1 METLHTIAKLISI
14 AFFLAILFYFLPRA
28 HDRLRAKGQ
37 SYANRP
43 WQFRMWWTTFGW
55 SADPE
60 AVVALLWFALL
71 GVALGLVA
79 VFIDAETEHVFRFTP
94 KQDLRPMI

>member
-1 METLHTIAKLISI
+1 
-14 AFFLAILFYFLPRA
+14 
-28 HDRLRAKGQ
+28 
-37 SYANRP
+37 
-43 WQFRMWWTTFGW
+43 MWWTTFGW